1 MPEST
6 VVKNKRDGTIEF
18 SDGSVVPLTFEVA
31 FEAGDLSLTIPGT
44 TVSNY
49 LDRGTMVPSLRLVD
63 DQPITGSFTAY
74 LRDFSD
80 ATYATLME
88 LITLTGD
95 VGANWI
101 STGTATPGPG
111 VIADVFTVNLKWTV
125 AGVIHGDVSD
135 HIIELAFVH
144 LTGATSEGDPDTI
157 TINFT
162 SYTVY
167 PTVT

>member
-18 SDGSVVPLTFEVA
+18 SDFAAANSLTVA
-31 FEAGDLSLTIPGT
+31 FESGDLSLTIPGT
-44 TVSNY
+44 SVSNY

-95 VGANWI
+95 VGANWV
-101 STGTATPGPG
+101 STGQIPP
-111 VIADVFTVNLKWTV
+111 VIADVFTVDLKWTV
-125 AGVIHGDVSD
+125 AGVIHGDPTD
-135 HIIELAFVH
+135 HEIVLNFCH

-167 PTVT
+167 PTVI

>member
-6 VVKNKRDGTIEF
+6 VVKNKRDGTIAF
-18 SDGSVVPLTFEVA
+18 SDLGAANSFTVA

-80 ATYATLME
+80 AAYATLME

-95 VGANWI
+95 VGANWT
-101 STGTATPGPG
+101 STGSIAP
-111 VIADVFTVNLKWTV
+111 VVADVFLVDLTWTV
-125 AGVIHGDVSD
+125 AGVIHGDASD
-135 HIIELAFVH
+135 HVIELNFCH

>member
-1 MPEST
+1 MAEST

-18 SDGSVVPLTFEVA
+18 SDLLGANTFTVA
-31 FEAGDLSLTIPGT
+31 FEQGDLSLTIPGT

-80 ATYATLME
+80 GGYATLME

-95 VGANWI
+95 VGANWT
-101 STGTATPGPG
+101 STGSAGS
-111 VIADVFTVNLKWTV
+111 VVADVFLVDLTWTV
-125 AGVIHGDVSD
+125 EGVIHGDVSD
-135 HIIELAFVH
+135 HVIELNFCH

>member
-6 VVKNKRDGTIEF
+6 VVKNKRDGTLRF
-18 SDGSVVPLTFEVA
+18 SDLLGANTFTVA

-95 VGANWI
+95 VGANWT
-101 STGTATPGPG
+101 STGSVGPI
-111 VIADVFTVNLKWTV
+111 VADVFTVDLTWIM
-125 AGVIHGDVSD
+125 AGVIHGDTSD
-135 HIIELAFVH
+135 HEIELNFCH
-144 LTGATSEGDPDTI
+144 LTGATSEGDPNTI

-167 PTVT
+167 PNVI